1 LALRGDPPRSDEYG
15 FTVDVQA
22 DYFQHA
28 DDLVKYI
35 RQEYKD
41 TFCIGV
47 AGYPTPHPDS
57 ETAESEMKWL
67 KVKCDAGADFV
78 ITQLF
83 YDVEAF
89 EKWVKECRAAGE
101 LCKMQGVERT
111 LMIGITIPIIPGV
124 MPIQNFSSFRRLV
137 KLTGCP
143 VPDKIMRDLEPIN
156 VNFFHADICAS
167 S

>member
-1 LALRGDPPRSDEYG
+1 LGISNILALRGDPPRSDEYG

-57 ETAESEMKWL
+57 ETPDSEMRWL

-83 YDVEAF
+83 YDMDAF

-101 LCKMQGVERT
+101 FTFANEGCR
-111 LMIGITIPIIPGV
+111 LMIRHYYPDHSWSYANSELFIFQT
-124 MPIQNFSSFRRLV
+124 
-137 KLTGCP
+137 TGQT
-143 VPDKIMRDLEPIN
+143 DWMS
-156 VNFFHADICAS
+156 CARYYYEGT
-167 S
+167 

>member
-1 LALRGDPPRSDEYG
+1 LGISNILALRGDPPRSDEYG

-57 ETAESEMKWL
+57 ETPDSEMRWL

-83 YDVEAF
+83 YDMDAF

-101 LCKMQGVERT
+101 FNFASGECR

-143 VPDKIMRDLEPIN
+143 VPDAIMKELEPIS
-156 VNFFHADICAS
+156 VSTLH
-167 S
+167 